1 MYNFRKIT
9 KDLYWVG
16 ANDNRIALFEN
27 IHPVQ
32 NGVSYNSYLLMDE
45 KTVLFDAVDWSAGR
59 QLIDNI
65 NEVLGGRTLDYLVI
79 SHVEPDHSASVEEI
93 VLRYPDVKVIASETA
108 FRFMDQF
115 GVNYGE
121 NKEVVNEGDV
131 KSFGKHEITF
141 VAAPMVHWPEV
152 MISFDKTD
160 GVLFSADAFGT
171 FGALNGRVF
180 ADEYDFEKE
189 LLSEARRYYANIV
202 GKFGANVQLVL
213 NKVADLDIKY
223 VCPLHGP
230 VWRESIGTFVEKYQK
245 WSTYEAEEKG
255 VLIVYA
261 SMYGNMENAA
271 QLLASQLAD
280 KGVSNVVAYDVSKTN
295 VTELISEFFKYSHI
309 VFASVTYNLGI
320 YPLMHNFIADLK
332 ALKLQNRTVAI
343 MEAGSWA
350 IRSGAL
356 MKAELEELKNVRIMD
371 EKVTIMSSLN
381 EESKAQL
388 DVLTDA
394 LVKEVK

>member
-9 KDLYWVG
+9 EDLYWVG

-27 IHPVQ
+27 IHPVP

-108 FRFMDQF
+108 FKFMDQF

-280 KGVSNVVAYDVSKTN
+280 KGVSNVAAYDVSKTN

-320 YPLMHNFIADLK
+320 YPLMHNFIADIK

-356 MKAELEELKNVRIMD
+356 MKAELEELKNVRFMN

>member
-9 KDLYWVG
+9 EDLYWVG

-27 IHPVQ
+27 IHPVP

-108 FRFMDQF
+108 FKFMDQF

-280 KGVSNVVAYDVSKTN
+280 KGVSNVAAYDVSKTN
-295 VTELISEFFKYSHI
+295 VTDLISEFFKYSHI

-320 YPLMHNFIADLK
+320 YPLMHNFIADIK

-356 MKAELEELKNVRIMD
+356 MKAELEELKNVRFMN

>member
-9 KDLYWVG
+9 EDLYWVG

-27 IHPVQ
+27 IHPVP

-230 VWRESIGTFVEKYQK
+230 VWRESIGIFVEKYQK

-280 KGVSNVVAYDVSKTN
+280 KGVSNVAAYDVSKTN

-320 YPLMHNFIADLK
+320 YPLMHNFIADIK

-356 MKAELEELKNVRIMD
+356 MKAELEELKNVRFMN